1 MTMLRIGT
9 RGSDLALIQT
19 RHVAGL
25 IRAATGV
32 ESEIVI
38 IQTAADQ
45 QPDKPIMPDDWPTGG
60 FTSALEKALAS
71 STVDLA
77 VHSLK
82 DLPTTI
88 HRDLVIAA
96 IPEREVV
103 HDLLIARTKE
113 IEQSLRNALVGE
125 HAAQQLCIGTSSPRR
140 AWQAERDLLCQ
151 TKPIRGNVPT
161 RIAKLIA
168 GQYDAICLAAAG
180 INRLGLKC
188 DFRIDLPIDRFP
200 TAPGQGALAI
210 ETRRGDEAEKIACRI
225 NHPPTGMCVRAER
238 TFLSAMQAGCHAPL
252 AAVATLTG
260 KLVRLHVQYRLANN
274 AMFEAVLEKDDPET
288 LARELAQRALNAEQ
302 KG

>member
-1 MTMLRIGT
+1 MTTLRIGT
-9 RGSDLALIQT
+9 RGSDLALTQT

-38 IQTAADQ
+38 IQTEADQ
-45 QPDKPIMPDDWPTGG
+45 QPDKPIMPEDWPTGG
-60 FTSALEKALAS
+60 FTSALEEALAGNA
-71 STVDLA
+71 VDLA

-88 HRDLVIAA
+88 HRELVIAA
-96 IPEREVV
+96 IPQREVV
-103 HDLLIARTKE
+103 HDLLIARTQE
-113 IEQSLRNALVGE
+113 IERTLREALAGKRS
-125 HAAQQLCIGTSSPRR
+125 AQQVSVGTSSPRR
-140 AWQAERDLLCQ
+140 AWQVERVLHCQ

-161 RIAKLIA
+161 RITKLMA

-188 DFRIDLPIDRFP
+188 DYRIELPIDRFP

-210 ETRRGDEAEKIACRI
+210 ETRRGDEAEKIASSI
-225 NHPPTGMCVRAER
+225 NHPSTSLCVHAER
-238 TFLSAMQAGCHAPL
+238 TFLSAMQAGCHAPI
-252 AAVATLTG
+252 AAAATVTG
-260 KLVRLHVQYRLANN
+260 KRIRLHVQYRLANN
-274 AMFEAVLEKDDPET
+274 NTFEAVVEGEDPEA
-288 LARELAQRALNAEQ
+288 LARELARRALSAEP